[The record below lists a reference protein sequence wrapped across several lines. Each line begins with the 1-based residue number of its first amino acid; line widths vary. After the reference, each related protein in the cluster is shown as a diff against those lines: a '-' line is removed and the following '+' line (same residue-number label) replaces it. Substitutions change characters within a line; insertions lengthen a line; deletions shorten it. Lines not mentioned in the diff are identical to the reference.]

1 MFFFFF
7 FLKYTLCE
15 VPGRG
20 ISEGRLGVEDGT
32 YVSLGMEWDRFM
44 NGGLYARGGKWQESV
59 QRQRK
64 KQNIFMKSQL
74 GWGGRGYRVAGKEA
88 G

>member
-1 MFFFFF
+1 M
-7 FLKYTLCE
+7 
-15 VPGRG
+15 
-20 ISEGRLGVEDGT
+20 EDGT